1 MSRINNPKIYK
12 AMKKLALFLMSFLFV
27 SGYAQTVIDP
37 LLEEEMS
44 RRQED
49 ERIEIIVIM
58 KSQYDRAQLN
68 RRADDYVTRAE
79 RREFVVNEL
88 KTFAEATQYDL
99 KQTLSEMEQR
109 GTVSSPTVLWMA
121 NALYFNAT
129 KSVIRDLALRNDIAI
144 IGFAKEYHCIPDGEE
159 QKPASV
165 KREITPNVLQVHAD
179 QVWEMGYKGEGVVV
193 AIIDSGVNYRHVDV
207 ADHLW
212 DGGEEFP
219 HHGYDVYNHDDDPVD
234 DNGHGSHCAGILCG
248 DGTGGTH
255 TGMAPEVT
263 LMCVKSMGASGY
275 CGSVNI
281 AEGIQWAIEHGCDM
295 FTMSMG
301 LVNASLIDRKL
312 LRNTC
317 AAALDAGIVAAIAAG
332 NEGNKLNVYP
342 IPYNVRT
349 PGNCPPPY
357 LDDIQAQNAGG
368 LSCAVCV
375 GAVDYNDNAAPFTSH
390 GPVTW
395 YSDESNF
402 YNDYLYQSGNPA
414 QFGLI
419 RPDVCAPGMEI
430 LSLALYGNGY
440 LLDSGTS
447 MATPCVAGCMALM
460 LSKNINLMPSDICRL
475 LEETAVPI
483 EEGKSNIYGFG
494 RVDALAAIEAI
505 PMGGIRYQGYA
516 INDTL
521 GNDNHRLNPGESVTM
536 SLTLNNISVEPISN
550 VSAVLITEDEHVIL
564 TQDTIVFPPFAANET
579 ITVDDAFT
587 FSVDNEVSPYQ
598 EIKFRVK
605 VFVEG
610 ELVGAYYDKVMVHDY
625 LLKYAAFVIS
635 NDSNG
640 DGFLN
645 PGETADLFIMVDN
658 EGNEIAPMVM
668 GTLTTSNPL
677 LTLNE
682 TEKSFSSIG
691 AEMMGQAGYSVT
703 LNAAATDLVVIPFNL
718 DLVDADGRHTELTFN
733 YKNACKVF
741 FILHDSFGDGWEE
754 NYLMV
759 DYSDETPSEQMTI
772 EEGSMATIVHDLA
785 ITSTMTLTWHNSSWS
800 QECSFEIVYEDGR
813 VIYQNSGG
821 FSDTLTFTINCEAGY
836 NTPVFCEPVRNLNH
850 ETIGQQVLL
859 TWEAPDNGSPTAYEV
874 YRGTYLLE
882 TTHGLTAT
890 DVVGNGVYDYCVY
903 AVYEDCQSEYV
914 CQKVEMKFATPE
926 NQLDEVS
933 VFPNPASD
941 NVTIQCAGMTSIEV
955 FSIDGRLVQNVKVE
969 GDVCQVEGLN
979 SGIYVI
985 RILKGE
991 QALVRRLIIQ

>member
-1 MSRINNPKIYK
+1 MSRISKPKIYK
-12 AMKKLALFLMSFLFV
+12 AMKKLALFLMYFLFV

-37 LLEEEMS
+37 MLEEEMS

-49 ERIEIIVIM
+49 ERIEVIVIM

-88 KTFAEATQYDL
+88 KTFAEASQYDL
-99 KQTLSEMEQR
+99 KRTLSEMEQR
-109 GTVSSPTVLWMA
+109 GTVSSPMVLWMA
-121 NALYFNAT
+121 NALYFKAT
-129 KSVIRDLALRNDIAI
+129 KSAIRDLALRNDIAI

-159 QKPASV
+159 QKTVSE
-165 KREITPNVLQVHAD
+165 KREITQNVLQVRAD

-193 AIIDSGVNYRHVDV
+193 AIIDSGVNYRHVDL

-212 DGGEEFP
+212 DGGDEFP

-263 LMCVKSMGASGY
+263 LMCVKSMSASGF

-281 AEGIQWAIEHGCDM
+281 SEGIQWAIEHGCDM

-301 LVNASLIDRKL
+301 LVNASLTDRVL
-312 LRNTC
+312 LRRTC
-317 AAALDAGIVAAIAAG
+317 EAALDAGIVAAIAAG
-332 NEGNKLNVYP
+332 NEGNKLDAYP

-349 PGNCPPPY
+349 PGSCPPPY
-357 LDDIQAQNAGG
+357 MDGIQTQNPGG
-368 LSCAVCV
+368 LSCSVCV

-395 YSDESNF
+395 Y
-402 YNDYLYQSGNPA
+402 NDYPYVSGSTLH
-414 QFGLI
+414 FGLV
-419 RPDVCAPGMEI
+419 RPDVCAPGMDI

-460 LSKNINLMPSDICRL
+460 LSKDINLMPSDVCRL

-494 RVDALAAIEAI
+494 RVDALAAVEAI
-505 PMGGIRYQGYA
+505 PMVGISIRYQGFG
-516 INDTL
+516 INDPL
-521 GNDNHRLNPGESVTM
+521 GNNNHRLNPGESVNM
-536 SLTLNNISVEPISN
+536 SLTLNNISDEF
-550 VSAVLITEDEHVIL
+550 VSGTSAKLIIEDEHVTL
-564 TQDTIVFPPFAANET
+564 VKDTIVFPDFAANET
-579 ITVDDAFT
+579 ITVDNAFA
-587 FSVDNEVSPYQ
+587 FSVDGEVSAYQ

-625 LLKYAAFVIS
+625 LLKYATIAVS
-635 NDSNG
+635 NDPND

-658 EGNEIAPMVM
+658 EGNEMAQMVM
-668 GTLTTSNPL
+668 GTLTTPSPL

-691 AEMMGQAGYSVT
+691 AEMMGQASFSVT
-703 LNAAATDLVVIPFNL
+703 LDAATTDLVIIPLSL
-718 DLVDADGRHTELTFN
+718 DLVDAHGRHTELTFN

-741 FILHDSFGDGWEE
+741 FTLHDSFGDGWED

-759 DYSDETPSEQMTI
+759 EYSDETPSEQMTI
-772 EEGSMATIVHDLA
+772 EEGSVASFVHDLA
-785 ITSTMTLTWHNSSWS
+785 ITSTMTLTWHNSAWS

-821 FSDTLTFTINCEAGY
+821 FSDTLTFIINCEAGY
-836 NTPVFCEPVRNLNH
+836 NAPMFCEPVRNLNY
-850 ETIGQQVLL
+850 ETVGQQVVL
-859 TWEAPDNGSPTAYEV
+859 TWEAPDNGSPMAYEV

-882 TTHGLTAT
+882 TTPGLTT
-890 DVVGNGVYDYCVY
+890 SDVVENGVYDYCVY

-914 CQKVEMKFATPE
+914 CQEVEMKFSTPE
-926 NQLDEVS
+926 NQLDKVS

-941 NVTIQCAGMTSIEV
+941 KVTIQCAGMTSIEV
-955 FSIDGRLVQNVKVE
+955 FSIDGRLVQNAKVE

>member
-1 MSRINNPKIYK
+1 
-12 AMKKLALFLMSFLFV
+12 MKKLVLFLMSFLFV

-37 LLEEEMS
+37 LLDEEMS
-44 RRQED
+44 RRNEN
-49 ERIEIIVIM
+49 ESIEVIVIM

-68 RRADDYVTRAE
+68 RRADYYVTRAE

-88 KTFAEATQYDL
+88 KTFAEASQYDL
-99 KQTLSEMEQR
+99 IQSLSKMEKC
-109 GTVSSPTVLWMA
+109 GMVSSPTVLWMA
-121 NALYFNAT
+121 NALYFKAT
-129 KSVIRDLALRNDIAI
+129 KAAIQSLALRDDIAI
-144 IGFAKEYHCIPDGEE
+144 IGFAKEYQCIPDGE
-159 QKPASV
+159 KPQPATVS
-165 KREITPNVLQVHAD
+165 RGITPNVLQVRAD
-179 QVWEMGYKGEGVVV
+179 QVWDMGYKGEGVVV
-193 AIIDSGVNYRHVDV
+193 AIIDSGVNYRHVDL

-234 DNGHGSHCAGILCG
+234 DNEHGSHCAGILCG

-255 TGMAPEVT
+255 TGVAPEVT
-263 LMCVKSMGASGY
+263 LMCVKSMSASGY
-275 CGSVNI
+275 CGAANI

-295 FTMSMG
+295 FSMSMG
-301 LVNASLIDRKL
+301 LVNASFADRKL
-312 LRNTC
+312 LRSTC

-332 NEGNKLNVYP
+332 NEGNKLDLYS

-357 LDDIQAQNAGG
+357 MDDIQAQNMGG

-375 GAVDYNDNAAPFTSH
+375 GAVDYNDIAAPFTSH

-395 YSDESNF
+395 ISSDF
-402 YNDYLYQSGNPA
+402 NDYPYQSSNPKK
-414 QFGLI
+414 FGLI
-419 RPDVCAPGMEI
+419 RPDVCAPGMDI
-430 LSLALYGNGY
+430 LSLSLYGNGY
-440 LLDSGTS
+440 RLDSGTS

-460 LSKNINLMPSDICRL
+460 LSKDINLTPSEICRI

-483 EEGKSNIYGFG
+483 EDGKSNIYGFG
-494 RVDALAAIEAI
+494 RVDALAAVESI
-505 PMGGIRYQGYA
+505 PMGGIRYQGFA

-521 GNDNHRLNPGESVTM
+521 GNNNHRLNPGESVTM
-536 SLTLNNISVEPISN
+536 SLALNNISDEPVSG
-550 VSAVLITEDEHVIL
+550 VSAVLIMENEHVTL
-564 TQDTIVFPPFAANET
+564 AQDTIDFPTFAPNET
-579 ITVDDAFT
+579 IAIDNAFA

-598 EIKFRVK
+598 EIKFRVR
-605 VFVEG
+605 VFVDG
-610 ELVGAYYDKVMVHDY
+610 ALMGAYYDKVIVHDY
-625 LLKYAAFVIS
+625 LLEYATVAIS

-640 DGFLN
+640 DSFLN
-645 PGETADLFIMVDN
+645 PGETADLYIIVDN
-658 EGNEIAPMVM
+658 EGNEMAPMVI
-668 GTLTTSNPL
+668 GTLSTSNPL

-682 TEKSFSSIG
+682 TEKSFSTIG
-691 AEMMGQAGYSVT
+691 AEMVGQAGFNVT
-703 LNAAATDLVVIPFNL
+703 LDAAATDMVVIPFSL
-718 DLVDADGRHTELTFN
+718 DLVDAEGRHTELSFN

-741 FILHDSFGDGWEE
+741 FTLHDSFGDGWED

-759 DYSDETPSEQMTI
+759 EYSDGTPSEQMTI
-772 EEGSMATIVHDLA
+772 EMGDVSTYIHDLS
-785 ITSTMTLTWHNSSWS
+785 ITSTMTLTWHNSAWS

-821 FSDTLTFTINCEAGY
+821 FSDTLIFTISCEAGY
-836 NTPVFCEPVRNLNH
+836 NVPEFCEPIRNLNH
-850 ETIGQQVLL
+850 ETNGQQVVL
-859 TWEAPDNGSPTAYEV
+859 TWDVPENGMPIAYEV
-874 YRGTYLLE
+874 YRGTLLME

-890 DVVGNGVYDYCVY
+890 DVVENGVYDYCVY

-914 CQKVEMKFATPE
+914 CQEVEMQFATPE
-926 NQLDEVS
+926 NQLDEVC

-941 NVTIQCAGMTSIEV
+941 KVIIQCTGMTSIEV

-991 QALVRRLIIQ
+991 LVLIRRLIIQ